1 MENFDFIEFQKTR
14 DFSSKLNATF
24 AFARQNGKSLM
35 RALLYIAGPPIL
47 VASLLLSSFFGD
59 FMKLVMGSAT
69 NPEALGNYFLTAS
82 FWAQVVAMMIFFVIS
97 YAAVISTT
105 NNYMVLYAER
115 KTNVIEVND
124 VWGRVRDTL
133 GMYLSTMLLLGLLFV
148 AVYVVAIIPVVV
160 LGTMSPVLVFF
171 GMVILVVG
179 VVYVSVT
186 LSLIFPI
193 RAFEKKGFF
202 ESIVRS
208 FYLIRSKWWSTF
220 GLVLILSLLVSV
232 ISYIFS
238 IPATILQML
247 TIFHS
252 VGDESA
258 QQEPGGAMGTA
269 IFVLNS
275 LSYISQLLLYFL
287 LNIGLAFQFFN
298 LVELKEAKGLMGQL
312 ENLGQSPPQPP
323 REETY

>member
-59 FMKLVMGSAT
+59 FIKLVMGSAT
-69 NPEALGNYFLTAS
+69 NPEALENYFLTAS
-82 FWAQVVAMMIFFVIS
+82 FWAQVVAMMVFFVIS

-179 VVYVSVT
+179 VVYVSIT

-252 VGDESA
+252 VGDESV

-312 ENLGQSPPQPP
+312 ENLGQSPPPLP